1 MSDKP
6 GGGYEPPKK
15 YRTRAEADRL
25 RVDALKVVQELEL
38 RLPPDLFSIS
48 EGTLFVA
55 REIPEEVACF
65 AVGLPGIKY
74 AVSAVTF
81 ELGGDFEET
90 VDRLVKAGW
99 RWRKRTEAEAAQASE
114 ANTDD
119 AHGSGNE
126 AD

>member
-1 MSDKP
+1 MSDTT
-6 GGGYEPPKK
+6 GNGYEPPKQ

-25 RVDALKVVQELEL
+25 RVEALKVVQELER
-38 RLPPDLFSIS
+38 RLPADLFSIS

-55 REIPEEVACF
+55 REIPQEVACF

-90 VDRLVKAGW
+90 VGRLVKAGW

-114 ANTDD
+114 TKTGDASDD
-119 AHGSGNE
+119 ASAAH
-126 AD
+126 